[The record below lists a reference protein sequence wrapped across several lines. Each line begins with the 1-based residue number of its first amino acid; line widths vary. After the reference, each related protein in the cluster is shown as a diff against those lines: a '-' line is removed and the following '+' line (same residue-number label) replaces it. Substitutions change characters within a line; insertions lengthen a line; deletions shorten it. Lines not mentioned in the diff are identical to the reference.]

1 MRTLHR
7 YVLKNFV
14 VTFVMAM
21 AVLSFVMMIGL
32 LFRSMRYLY
41 HPLEPADFAI
51 ALFRMLPGT
60 LSYSVPVATLVSA
73 LLVFSRLSSD
83 SEISAMRSCGVPLS
97 RIMRTPVLLS
107 ALLALVCVH
116 VNNNVAPRSSEIR
129 ADLRHRFNS
138 VSELTELLQPR
149 QWIPISRQ
157 DKLYVGEIDGETLRD
172 VRISQPLA
180 NGRVREIRAATAV
193 PGTNE
198 SGDPILIMTDGAIQ
212 PTSEQN
218 PGMTSF
224 TEWQAPLKGL
234 MERFDKKFEQEAERA
249 ASHRRRTKDKYTWE
263 LVRDVIVAADHP
275 PPPKSR
281 REKNLSIARAEIANR
296 VTLAFA
302 CLCFALVGIPL
313 GIQNHRRQSSAGLA
327 IALCVAGAFY
337 FFCITSM
344 SLSKHPGNHAEW
356 LAVVPVAGCLVLSA
370 VLTRRND

>member
-14 VTFVMAM
+14 VTFVMAT

-41 HPLEPADFAI
+41 HPLEPVDFVI
-51 ALFRMLPGT
+51 ALFRMIPGT
-60 LSYSVPVATLVSA
+60 FSYSVPVATLVSA

-116 VNNNVAPRSSEIR
+116 INNNVAPRSSEIR

-138 VSELTELLQPR
+138 VSELAELIAPR
-149 QWIPISRQ
+149 QWIPIGRQ
-157 DKLYVGEIDGETLRD
+157 DKLYVGEIAEDVLLD
-172 VRISQPLA
+172 VRISQPLS
-180 NGRVREIRAATAV
+180 NGRIREIRATSAV
-193 PGTNE
+193 PVTEENGE
-198 SGDPILIMTDGAIQ
+198 PFLQMQDVSIQ

-218 PGMTSF
+218 PGMTQAR
-224 TEWQAPLKGL
+224 EWRAPLKGL
-234 MERFDKKFEQEAERA
+234 MERFDKKFEAEAERA
-249 ASHRRRTKDKYTWE
+249 ASHKRRAKDKYTWE
-263 LVRDVIVAADHP
+263 LVRDVILAADHP
-275 PPPKSR
+275 PKPGSR
-281 REKNLSIARAEIANR
+281 LDKNLSITRAEIANR
-296 VTLAFA
+296 LTLAFA

-313 GIQNHRRQSSAGLA
+313 GIQSHRRQSSAGLA
-327 IALCVAGAFY
+327 TALCVAGAFY

-344 SLSKHPGNHAEW
+344 SLSKHPDAHAEW
-356 LAVVPVAGCLVLSA
+356 LAAVPVAGCLVLSA
-370 VLTRRND
+370 VLTKRNN